1 LGGFVLETAGACW
14 ALPEFHFKM
23 QARVELILSLRKM
36 LRTSPQLNP
45 PAPVV
50 KQKGGA
56 GGGLE
61 SARSKGG
68 QESARS
74 TSSTSSKGSDGS
86 SFSKGSCHSSD
97 GLKATP
103 STAPDGKPSTAPD
116 GKPKPPLAGAV
127 LGAPTMAMKMPPG
140 MGGGGGGAGA
150 GSGAGLATNT
160 STKTPPLGG
169 KGGVP
174 GLSGAVQ
181 PTAGQQLGRYG
192 DILKELWGPGG
203 PLNNIALA
211 QARRAAVPATAPD
224 GLLLQHLRE
233 LARELSAV
241 FLSPYA
247 RHELAMSTPR
257 ADKRPSLIACRWP
270 LMASDGL

>member
-1 LGGFVLETAGACW
+1 MRVRSEPQRGHGTAAAGAC
-14 ALPEFHFKM
+14 
-23 QARVELILSLRKM
+23 
-36 LRTSPQLNP
+36 
-45 PAPVV
+45 
-50 KQKGGA
+50 
-56 GGGLE
+56 
-61 SARSKGG
+61 
-68 QESARS
+68 
-74 TSSTSSKGSDGS
+74 
-86 SFSKGSCHSSD
+86 
-97 GLKATP
+97 
-103 STAPDGKPSTAPD
+103 
-116 GKPKPPLAGAV
+116 
-127 LGAPTMAMKMPPG
+127 APTMAMKMPPG

-150 GSGAGLATNT
+150 GSGAAGLATNT
-160 STKTPPLGG
+160 STKTPPFGG

-181 PTAGQQLGRYG
+181 PAAGQQLGRYG

-247 RHELAMSTPR
+247 RHERAMSEP
-257 ADKRPSLIACRWP
+257 
-270 LMASDGL
+270 